1 MLQQRKKALARAPST
16 RDPIRPWP
24 ASTSFHYAT
33 VQRRV
38 DRFGFK
44 KNEILFCFTARNRH
58 RVRQKSISSTHPALG
73 ATGRKMSPK
82 TKYTSAKKFYGS
94 VIKPVDDLIINL
106 QPEETH
112 PDGTTYRLPN
122 DEAHS
127 LGWAIYQAILA
138 SRWNMLDPAVS
149 VQNRFHGALKHQKTC
164 LQEVTSLSLFRDDVE
179 RLLRDLYGDINSEA
193 LERTLRSTLTIVQEF
208 TRFVRKDLWQ
218 EHQDAENWDFILG
231 IGVPEGMGINGSDWR
246 HGLKACDDLRL
257 RARRVSENPSAFGKY
272 TVEFATIHLGQFI
285 KLEGPLFSDDPELA
299 LEESPPF

>member
-1 MLQQRKKALARAPST
+1 MAGQYFFSLCNS
-16 RDPIRPWP
+16 P
-24 ASTSFHYAT
+24 ASRRSLWVQKERDFVLFHCPKSSPGPTKIDKLNSSGPRGYW
-33 VQRRV
+33 QEDESEDEIHLRE
-38 DRFGFK
+38 
-44 KNEILFCFTARNRH
+44 EILWQR
-58 RVRQKSISSTHPALG
+58 L
-73 ATGRKMSPK
+73 
-82 TKYTSAKKFYGS
+82 
-94 VIKPVDDLIINL
+94 IKPVDDLIINL